1 MYADYSQIQSLLTLL
16 IEAIAIL
23 GFGGCIAHSVLK
35 EHLEL
40 SKIYQEVPSPQ
51 VTEVV
56 PPVTP
61 VTPVEETPVTPVV
74 ETPATVET
82 PVVEQKLD
90 IENLKLRPARKLA
103 AALKIKQKVNG
114 KDQPLPWL
122 RAQIKKALQDK
133 PELVE
138 KAVEIVQKAA

>member
-1 MYADYSQIQSLLTLL
+1 MSADYSQIQSLLTLL
-16 IEAIAIL
+16 IEAVAIL
-23 GFGGCIAHSVLK
+23 GFGGCVTHSGLK

-56 PPVTP
+56 TPVPPVTETP
-61 VTPVEETPVTPVV
+61 TPVEIPVV
-74 ETPATVET
+74 EIASE
-82 PVVEQKLD
+82 LD
-90 IENLKLRPARKLA
+90 IDNLKLRPARKLA

-133 PELVE
+133 PEMMS
-138 KAVEIVQKAA
+138 KAVEIVHTVA

>member
-23 GFGGCIAHSVLK
+23 GFGGCVAHSVLK

-56 PPVTP
+56 TPVPPVTETP
-61 VTPVEETPVTPVV
+61 TPVEIPVV
-74 ETPATVET
+74 EIASE
-82 PVVEQKLD
+82 LD
-90 IENLKLRPARKLA
+90 IDNLKLRPARKLA

-133 PELVE
+133 PEMMS
-138 KAVEIVQKAA
+138 KAVEIVHTVA

>member
-23 GFGGCIAHSVLK
+23 GFGGCVTHSVLK

-56 PPVTP
+56 TPVPPVTETP
-61 VTPVEETPVTPVV
+61 TPVEIPVV
-74 ETPATVET
+74 EIASE
-82 PVVEQKLD
+82 LD

-133 PELVE
+133 PEMMS
-138 KAVEIVQKAA
+138 KAVEIVHTVA

>member
-23 GFGGCIAHSVLK
+23 GFGGCIVHSVLK

-56 PPVTP
+56 TPVTP
-61 VTPVEETPVTPVV
+61 VTPVEETP
-74 ETPATVET
+74 AIVET
-82 PVVEQKLD
+82 PVVKQKLD

-103 AALKIKQKVNG
+103 VALKIKQKVNG

-138 KAVEIVQKAA
+138 KAVEIVHRVA

>member
-16 IEAIAIL
+16 IEAVAIL
-23 GFGGCIAHSVLK
+23 GFGGCVTHSVLK

-56 PPVTP
+56 TPVPPVTETP
-61 VTPVEETPVTPVV
+61 TPVEIPVV
-74 ETPATVET
+74 EIASE
-82 PVVEQKLD
+82 LD
-90 IENLKLRPARKLA
+90 IDNLKLRPARKLA

-133 PELVE
+133 PEMMS
-138 KAVEIVQKAA
+138 KAVEIVHTVA